1 MKILIR
7 VLDRIKKEIT
17 PASSLYDRGWN
28 DALKNVEELFTSYI
42 PLNFW
47 IPTELMLPPE
57 PDEDV
62 DIEELPQ
69 YTVTIKDA
77 EWPTALS
84 YIGNGEWADVGV
96 GREIKYPVSAWM
108 PMPEAYKEEYYE

>member
-1 MKILIR
+1 MQISIN
-7 VLDRIKKEIT
+7 VLDEIKKEISPT
-17 PASSLYDRGWN
+17 SGLYDRGWN
-28 DALKNVEELFTSYI
+28 DALEKAKKLFASYNPVI
-42 PLNFW
+42 TW

-69 YTVTIKDA
+69 YTVTIKGA
-77 EWPTALS
+77 ERPTSLR

-96 GREIKYPVSAWM
+96 GREIKYTVSAWM
-108 PMPEAYKEEYYE
+108 PMPKAYKDEI